1 METSLPTSTH
11 ERVINPFTDWGF
23 KHVFGREE
31 NKELLMGF
39 LNQLLKPD
47 VPIRDIQYLNTEIT
61 PDDPELRRCLFDV
74 LCIDEEGDYYLVE
87 MQKALDR
94 HIKSRLVYYVCRL
107 VDHMGKHNQEWH
119 YNQIK
124 RVYAICLM
132 DFTYEKD
139 PTLCQH
145 ISLRSK
151 QTGTVFSDILNIIT
165 LQIPCIR
172 AKTLTEC
179 TESYEML
186 LYLLRAMSKN
196 MKTKEELLAEIEA
209 TNLPDKELFRRVI
222 NTVTENLTAEQWAE
236 YGRDLEKYT
245 RTISEY
251 RSAREAGWEQG
262 REEGREEGRREGREE
277 GREESQ
283 RIIAKTM
290 KDNQAAVD
298 FISKCTGLSV
308 SEIESL

>member
-107 VDHMGKHNQEWH
+107 VDHMGKHNQ
-119 YNQIK
+119 
-124 RVYAICLM
+124 
-132 DFTYEKD
+132 
-139 PTLCQH
+139 
-145 ISLRSK
+145 
-151 QTGTVFSDILNIIT
+151 
-165 LQIPCIR
+165 
-172 AKTLTEC
+172 
-179 TESYEML
+179 
-186 LYLLRAMSKN
+186 
-196 MKTKEELLAEIEA
+196 
-209 TNLPDKELFRRVI
+209 
-222 NTVTENLTAEQWAE
+222 
-236 YGRDLEKYT
+236 
-245 RTISEY
+245 
-251 RSAREAGWEQG
+251 
-262 REEGREEGRREGREE
+262 
-277 GREESQ
+277 
-283 RIIAKTM
+283 
-290 KDNQAAVD
+290 
-298 FISKCTGLSV
+298 
-308 SEIESL
+308 